1 LRLDPDKE
9 YVVYE
14 FWSKAYLGTFRGSF
28 TTRPVKPYDCDV
40 YCIVEKTNHP
50 TLISTSRHVR
60 QMAFDI
66 KHVGYDGSG
75 RALKG
80 TSRAVP
86 GDPYE
91 LRIYVPD
98 GFEAKRVELAE
109 GLSPEMKAE
118 GNLLTVSFTSSN
130 ANDVNWE
137 IFF

>member
-1 LRLDPDKE
+1 
-9 YVVYE
+9 VY
-14 FWSKAYLGTFRGSF
+14 S
-28 TTRPVKPYDCDV
+28 
-40 YCIVEKTNHP
+40 IVEKPDHP
-50 TLISTSRHVR
+50 ALISTSRHVR

-66 KHVGYDGSG
+66 KHVGYDGSR

-91 LRIYVPD
+91 LRIYLPN
-98 GFEAKRVELAE
+98 GFDAKRVELAN
-109 GLSPEMKAE
+109 GLSAEMKAE

-137 IFF
+137 LFF